1 MEVHF
6 NSAVN
11 TPDPPPA
18 SPTNSPDQEDTI
30 QEETGYA
37 VVLDLV
43 NNLRDKLSALN
54 LDNTNIRAACEALRR
69 QCHSQG
75 VAFGDLSQLV
85 KQSLEGR
92 QYQQPREET
101 GRPYPLI
108 RPELIDGRG
117 NLRAEDIG
125 ITWQGGDTFLHG
137 VRIAGPREDME
148 DTRHR
153 PAMSTPY
160 PPGREDME
168 ETRHHRRCR
177 HHTRRVVRT
186 WKTHVTDRRCRHHT
200 RRGVNTRHATYRHHD
215 SHVRCVLR
223 CLTHQHTAPAKK
235 DVQVTDRR
243 HPYSGSTT
251 KPSGGQLGSVISKR
265 WPMYTDGIR
274 INEHCRWSRT

>member
-1 MEVHF
+1 MAMKSATKRNKRKSQREAARLKRLAVPDPTMDEDEEMEVHF

-11 TPDPPPA
+11 TSYPPPV

-30 QEETGYA
+30 QGETDYA
-37 VVLDLV
+37 VVLDMV

-69 QCHSQG
+69 QCHNQG

-101 GRPYPLI
+101 RRPYPLI
-108 RPELIDGRG
+108 RPELIDGGG

-148 DTRHR
+148 DTHHR
-153 PAMSTPY
+153 PAMSAPY
-160 PPGREDME
+160 PPGRED
-168 ETRHHRRCR
+168 
-177 HHTRRVVRT
+177 
-186 WKTHVTDRRCRHHT
+186 
-200 RRGVNTRHATYRHHD
+200 
-215 SHVRCVLR
+215 
-223 CLTHQHTAPAKK
+223 
-235 DVQVTDRR
+235 
-243 HPYSGSTT
+243 
-251 KPSGGQLGSVISKR
+251 I
-265 WPMYTDGIR
+265 
-274 INEHCRWSRT
+274 